1 MKKCFLG
8 SNLKF
13 KGKTLS
19 GFLIFFPVCVFFFDR
34 TVYDRVPHLAPYQ
47 RTMLTYTVSTIW
59 HGFYPGYYLTF
70 LNAILIIV
78 ATRTV
83 SKHKWMFIN
92 LVARGCHLPKPDVL
106 RQRNETFKALGTR
119 LVACSIF
126 RSCLLSV
133 IRWLVVRVN
142 NGTLRLLTKKVT
154 ISPGPSLPLSLAA
167 RLFHDH

>member
-1 MKKCFLG
+1 
-8 SNLKF
+8 
-13 KGKTLS
+13 
-19 GFLIFFPVCVFFFDR
+19 
-34 TVYDRVPHLAPYQ
+34 
-47 RTMLTYTVSTIW
+47 MLTYTVSTIW

-83 SKHKWMFIN
+83 SKHTWMFIS
-92 LVARGCHLPKPDVL
+92 LVTRDCHLPKPDRT
-106 RQRNETFKALGTR
+106 RQRDETVKALGTR
-119 LVACSIF
+119 LVACSIC

-154 ISPGPSLPLSLAA
+154 ISPGPPLPLSLATG
-167 RLFHDH
+167 LFHDHYELSVSRCVFQMRFLS